1 MAAMLCKNG
10 PDGKPLAHTGLLEQ
24 ETVACPNRLC
34 SATYNLSFG
43 VNENRMEDGVNVLQ
57 EIRRTAVE
65 KINETHPHAIGPDT
79 YVWGG
84 VKKGWLDREEATAA
98 GM

>member
-1 MAAMLCKNG
+1 MPESIVLS
-10 PDGKPLAHTGLLEQ
+10 DLQSELRRQREQ
-24 ETVACPNRLC
+24 
-34 SATYNLSFG
+34 
-43 VNENRMEDGVNVLQ
+43 NRMEDGVNVLQ